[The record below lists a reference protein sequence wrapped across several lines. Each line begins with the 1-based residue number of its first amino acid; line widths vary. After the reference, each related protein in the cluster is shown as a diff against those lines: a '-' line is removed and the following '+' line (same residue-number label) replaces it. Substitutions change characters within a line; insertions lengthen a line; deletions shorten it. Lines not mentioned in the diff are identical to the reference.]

1 MPHSRF
7 IDANGILIT
16 TLSGAITL
24 NELIELE
31 DELRSYK
38 RDESIYELV
47 LHSEDIKVALGSN
60 ESISSARTL
69 QSVVKGIRKGAIAFV
84 SDKEYIFGLCRQL
97 EMRVDNEL
105 IQIRVFRTE
114 ENARKW
120 LYKMQSLNKVDTVD
134 G

>member
-7 IDANGILIT
+7 VDTDGILIT
-16 TLSGAITL
+16 TLSGVVTL
-24 NELIELE
+24 DELTELE
-31 DELRSYK
+31 DELRSYI
-38 RDESIYELV
+38 RDECVYELV
-47 LHSEDIKVALGSN
+47 LHSDDVKVALGRN
-60 ESISSARTL
+60 ESVSSAKIL
-69 QSVVKGIRKGAIAFV
+69 QSIVKGIRKGAIAFV

-114 ENARKW
+114 ETARKW
-120 LYKMQSLNKVDTVD
+120 LYKMQSLNKADTVD

>member
-38 RDESIYELV
+38 SDESIYELV